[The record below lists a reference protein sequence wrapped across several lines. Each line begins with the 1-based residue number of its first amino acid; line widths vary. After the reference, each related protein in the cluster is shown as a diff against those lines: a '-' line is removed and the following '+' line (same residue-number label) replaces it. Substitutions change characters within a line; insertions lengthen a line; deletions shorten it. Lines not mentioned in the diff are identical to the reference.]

1 MAGGISWNHA
11 GFRARRPFCA
21 EARRNVGSESSPNRS
36 SSCLS
41 PSMTGEL
48 LVLSTLVSC
57 RDSDAVPGLTGEILA
72 IYVDPNRWHAGIGQG
87 LLGAA
92 LSGLKLA
99 GFNEATLWVL
109 DSNSRARVFY
119 ERAGFSCDGATK
131 SEMVG
136 DNAQIQELRYRR
148 PL

>member
-1 MAGGISWNHA
+1 
-11 GFRARRPFCA
+11 
-21 EARRNVGSESSPNRS
+21 
-36 SSCLS
+36 
-41 PSMTGEL
+41 MTGEL